1 MQELF
6 KYSGAGNDFIVL
18 DGRRG
23 GVDGFREPSAIMSLC
38 DRHSG
43 FVAADGRIGAD
54 GLMIL
59 SLAGEARPA
68 DGESS
73 VPDFIM
79 EYYNPDGS
87 TGMMC
92 GNGGRCIVAFAD
104 YLGIEPSAGG
114 KYIFR
119 AADGL
124 HSGQILDREGGV
136 CTVRLKMKDV
146 TEFYG
151 CLDGWFIDTGTRH
164 FVKFVENT
172 ETVDVDD
179 EGNYY
184 RWADEF
190 APEGVNVNFVQVLGS
205 GRLRVRTFEKGVEAE
220 TLACGTGI
228 VASAIAYKLEIF
240 SGYKVDVRAR
250 IDDLSVE
257 FNPMLTHVPN
267 IAEPTP
273 GRRVKFEDVYLT
285 GPAARIFSKIL

>member
-18 DGRRG
+18 DGRKG

-38 DRHSG
+38 DRQSG

-59 SLAGEARPA
+59 SLAGEAGPS

-73 VPDFIM
+73 VLDFVM
-79 EYYNPDGS
+79 EYYNSDGS
-87 TGMMC
+87 SGMMC

-114 KYIFR
+114 KYIFK

-124 HSGQILDREGGV
+124 HAGEILHREGAV

-146 TEFYG
+146 TEYYR

-172 ETVDVDD
+172 ETLDIEE

-190 APEGVNVNFVQVLGS
+190 TPEGVNVNFVQVLGS

-228 VASAIAYKLEIF
+228 TASAIAYKLEIF
-240 SGYKVDVRAR
+240 PGYKVDVRAR
-250 IDDLSVE
+250 LDDLSVE
-257 FNPMLTHVPN
+257 FTPMLTHVPN
-267 IAEPTP
+267 MAEPNP
-273 GRRVKFEDVYLT
+273 GRRVKFEDVYIT
-285 GPAARIFSKIL
+285 GPAARVF